1 MTTPLQNRPTE
12 AVRRWRDRLLPEPGW
27 PAGYGALI
35 DHYRLRVPTPPRLA
49 MVAERHE
56 PEPAAGWLVLPRRSN
71 PDTTVES
78 HLELALKYEGVNL
91 AVLNALFGEAS
102 PDMLAAF
109 VRRSPVGKY
118 ARRIWFLFEWLTG
131 RELEISDLESRPRA
145 VPAVDSS
152 QQVGLAEGELSRR
165 HRVRDNLPGTPR
177 FCPMVRWTDELREA
191 AARNLDDRAREVVGR
206 THPDVIA
213 RAAAFLLLDDSRSSF
228 EIEGERP
235 SQSRAQ
241 RWGRAI
247 AEAGSRD
254 LTVDELVRL
263 QRIVIGDDRFVDIGL
278 RGEGGFVGERDRRTR
293 DPLPEHI
300 SARSEDL
307 RDLLEG
313 IIAYEDRAV
322 PASIDPVIAAAV
334 VAFGFVYVHPFQDGN
349 GRVHRWLI
357 HHVLARAGYHPPE
370 LPFPISAAILRNV
383 SSYRHVLQSFSR
395 PLLECIDWE
404 VTERKNVRA
413 LNETADYYRY
423 FDATAHAEFLYRC
436 VAETV
441 ERDLPEEVA
450 YLEGYDRFVERVQ
463 QMVDMPTGMLDLLH
477 RFLRRS
483 DGKLS
488 KRARTK
494 EFSRLTPDE
503 IARIEQAYEEC
514 CR

>member
-1 MTTPLQNRPTE
+1 
-12 AVRRWRDRLLPEPGW
+12 
-27 PAGYGALI
+27 
-35 DHYRLRVPTPPRLA
+35 
-49 MVAERHE
+49 
-56 PEPAAGWLVLPRRSN
+56 
-71 PDTTVES
+71 
-78 HLELALKYEGVNL
+78 
-91 AVLNALFGEAS
+91 
-102 PDMLAAF
+102 
-109 VRRSPVGKY
+109 
-118 ARRIWFLFEWLTG
+118 
-131 RELEISDLESRPRA
+131 
-145 VPAVDSS
+145 
-152 QQVGLAEGELSRR
+152 
-165 HRVRDNLPGTPR
+165 
-177 FCPMVRWTDELREA
+177 MVRWTDEFREA
-191 AARNLDDRAREVVGR
+191 AAR
-206 THPDVIA
+206 
-213 RAAAFLLLDDSRSSF
+213 
-228 EIEGERP
+228 
-235 SQSRAQ
+235 
-241 RWGRAI
+241 
-247 AEAGSRD
+247 
-254 LTVDELVRL
+254 
-263 QRIVIGDDRFVDIGL
+263 
-278 RGEGGFVGERDRRTR
+278 GFVGERDRRTR
-293 DPLPEHI
+293 APLPEHI

-383 SSYRHVLQSFSR
+383 SSYRHVLESFSR

-494 EFSRLTPDE
+494 EFSRLAPDE